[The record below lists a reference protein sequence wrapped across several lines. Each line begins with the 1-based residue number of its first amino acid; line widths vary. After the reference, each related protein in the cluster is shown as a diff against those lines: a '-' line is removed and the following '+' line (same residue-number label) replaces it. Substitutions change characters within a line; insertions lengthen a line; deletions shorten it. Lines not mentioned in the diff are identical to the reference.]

1 MFDILFSFNFIWIA
15 ALIIV
20 FATAT
25 AYFCLFL
32 HRHLLYIPAAEWLT
46 EHIYCPI
53 IRVFLLIL
61 MAFLLFP
68 LIIENTS
75 YSQLFQLFYQPD
87 FLINMV
93 NILFLSSLIFSFI
106 GILNHSAV
114 AMPILSCI
122 ATGLFYQHQ
131 VAIPAH
137 VEFSWLT
144 GGSVFGKILLW
155 MILIYMSSRWLSE
168 TISEWIDLRFMVTD
182 SKNLIS
188 DINYL
193 VLQMPIVLL
202 YGHSLVLQTVEFT

>member
-1 MFDILFSFNFIWIA
+1 MFDILFSFNFVWIA

-20 FATAT
+20 LATAI

-68 LIIENTS
+68 LMFENIS
-75 YSQLFQLFYQPD
+75 YSQLFQLFFQPN
-87 FLINMV
+87 FLINMI

-106 GILNHSAV
+106 AILNHSAV

-122 ATGLFYQHQ
+122 ATGLFFQHQ
-131 VAIPAH
+131 LAIPAQL
-137 VEFSWLT
+137 EFSWIT
-144 GGSVFGKILLW
+144 SGSVFGKILLW
-155 MILIYMSSRWLSE
+155 MILTYMLSSWLSE

-182 SKNLIS
+182 SKNLIT
-188 DINYL
+188 DINYF
-193 VLQMPIVLL
+193 VLQIPIVLV
-202 YGHSLVLQTVEFT
+202 YGQSLVLQTA